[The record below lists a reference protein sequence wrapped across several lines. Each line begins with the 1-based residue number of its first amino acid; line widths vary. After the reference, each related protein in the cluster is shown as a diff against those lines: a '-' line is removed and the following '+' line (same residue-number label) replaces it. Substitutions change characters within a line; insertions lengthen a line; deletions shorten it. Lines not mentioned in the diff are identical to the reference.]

1 MPVPDFAVG
10 EVLTSAAMDS
20 IGLWLVASGS
30 FGPTASEVLL
40 DDVFTS
46 DYLRYQLIFDETDS
60 NTAGI
65 TQIQFRTSGSNNA
78 TGNYSFQ
85 TSVFTSASFF
95 TRNTGTA
102 TQSDIMPNVGASG
115 WRWKA
120 DIFGAETA
128 TNTIMTLNGGA
139 SSGAVPVISSCGFTT
154 TTVFDGIRIFR
165 SAGTMSG
172 SYALYGMRN

>member
-1 MPVPDFAVG
+1 MPVPDFSPG
-10 EVLTSAAMDS
+10 EVLTAAAMDS

-30 FGPTASEVLL
+30 FTTASEVLL

-78 TGNYSFQ
+78 TGNYAFQ
-85 TSVFTSASFF
+85 TSVFTTAGFF

-102 TQSDIMPNVGASG
+102 TQSDILPNVGASG
-115 WRWKA
+115 WRWNAK
-120 DIFGAETA
+120 IFGAQTA
-128 TNTIMTLNGGA
+128 TNTIMTVNGGV
-139 SSGAVPVISSCGFTT
+139 SVGAVPVLSSCAFTT

>member
-1 MPVPDFAVG
+1 MPVPDFSPG
-10 EVLTSAAMDS
+10 EVLTAAAMDS
-20 IGLWLVASGS
+20 ISGWLLASGS
-30 FGPTASEVLL
+30 FTTASQVLL

-78 TGNYSFQ
+78 TGNYGFQ
-85 TSVFTSASFF
+85 TTGFTTSAFF

-102 TQSDIMPNVGASG
+102 TQGDIMPNVGSGG
-115 WRWKA
+115 WRWNAK
-120 DIFGAETA
+120 IFGPQTA
-128 TNTIMTLNGGA
+128 TNTVMNVHGTVDTGSL
-139 SSGAVPVISSCGFTT
+139 SLLSSCGFVGTT
-154 TTVFDGIRIFR
+154 AFDGIRIFR